1 MSQLRRRS
9 WGALWA
15 KAGWDGTAP
24 VVEPLR
30 IPNTAA
36 APLPQYTGQVR
47 PRTLRMTAFG
57 RLFVGLPWDG
67 PPKNATAAASVN
79 FDLPIPTS
87 AHEDSAQLGSAETLH
102 EMIS

>member
-24 VVEPLR
+24 VVEVLR
-30 IPNTAA
+30 IPNTTA
-36 APLPQYTGQVR
+36 APLPQPTGQVR

-57 RLFVGLPWDG
+57 RLFVGLPWNG
-67 PPKNATAAASVN
+67 TPKVAVATVN
-79 FDLPIPTS
+79 FDLPTTS
-87 AHEDSAQLGSAETLH
+87 ALEDSAQLSTAETLH
-102 EMIS
+102 GITS

>member
-1 MSQLRRRS
+1 MSHLRRKS
-9 WGALWA
+9 WGTLWA

-30 IPNTAA
+30 IPNTTA
-36 APLPQYTGQVR
+36 APLPQLTGHVR

-57 RLFVGLPWDG
+57 RLFVGLPWNG
-67 PPKNATAAASVN
+67 PPKPDNSEVN
-79 FDLPIPTS
+79 FDLPTS
-87 AHEDSAQLGSAETLH
+87 AAYEDSAQLNTAETLH

>member
-24 VVEPLR
+24 VFEPLR
-30 IPNTAA
+30 IPNTTA
-36 APLPQYTGQVR
+36 APLPQHTGHVR
-47 PRTLRMTAFG
+47 PRTLRMAAFG
-57 RLFVGLPWDG
+57 RLFVGLPWNG
-67 PPKNATAAASVN
+67 TPKVVATAASVN
-79 FDLPIPTS
+79 FDLPISS
-87 AHEDSAQLGSAETLH
+87 ALEDSAKLSTAETLH